1 MVSRLSP
8 ADRESF
14 KELVPIIDV
23 ASGSNPRSVVR
34 FVNNLL
40 VDRAIFAATAGE
52 DALKEMAVHFFAV
65 SRSLQQRWPAMFAML
80 ARSDELC
87 VTVAGWLK
95 EEIPAGQK
103 GLAPDLKGAAELLRT
118 DPDLKQL
125 LRTDYGVKWLTQNEM
140 RSTTIDFLQ
149 IWLSTLL

>member
-1 MVSRLSP
+1 M
-8 ADRESF
+8 
-14 KELVPIIDV
+14 
-23 ASGSNPRSVVR
+23 
-34 FVNNLL
+34 FV
-40 VDRAIFAATAGE
+40 
-52 DALKEMAVHFFAV
+52 
-65 SRSLQQRWPAMFAML
+65 ML